1 MAPPISLESEMLL
14 HYDRFY
20 ETEENEARKKQYLK
34 RNVLPLLNDVGRE
47 RKVIEIGPGHGSLL
61 ELLRQEGFVD
71 IAGFDVCDAFVDK
84 LRAKGFSIEL
94 GKSAV
99 DYLKCYT
106 DGQVEVVLLVDV
118 LEHLPMDEVLLLLS
132 ETRRVLAPNGRV
144 IIQCPNSSGLFGM
157 NTFVAD
163 PTHLTLW
170 NEIRLTSVLNGC
182 GFKKVRCFPL
192 ALPPGIGNII
202 RGIAREALYHLVR
215 FVTKVCGAPGVQ
227 ILTHN
232 VVCEAR

>member
-1 MAPPISLESEMLL
+1 MLL

-20 ETEENEARKKQYLK
+20 ETEETRARKKQYLE
-34 RNVLPLLNDVGRE
+34 RNILPLLKDVDRE
-47 RKVIEIGPGHGSLL
+47 RKVIEIGPGHGFLL
-61 ELLRQEGFVD
+61 EMMRQEGFMD
-71 IAGFDVCDAFVDK
+71 IAGFDVCDTFVDK

-99 DYLKCYT
+99 DFLKSYS
-106 DGQVEVVLLVDV
+106 DRQVEVVLLIDV
-118 LEHLPMDEVLLLLS
+118 LEHLPMEEGVRLLS
-132 ETRRVLAPNGRV
+132 ETRRVLASNGKI
-144 IIQCPNSSGLFGM
+144 IIQCPNLSGLFGM

-192 ALPPGIGNII
+192 ALPPGVGNLF
-202 RGIAREALYHLVR
+202 RGIVREVLYRSVR
-215 FVTKVCGAPGVQ
+215 FLTKVCGAPGVQ